1 MVIREDEDGG
11 YRPPEVDS
19 LPAQLRERFRAS
31 EDLVRAVR
39 VVAMRVTAVRVTAS
53 QLELTSPLHP
63 SEFDRDRGLLLCR

>member
-11 YRPPEVDS
+11 YRLEEVDS

-39 VVAMRVTAVRVTAS
+39 VVAMRVTAS
-53 QLELTSPLHP
+53 QLKLTSPLRP
-63 SEFDRDRGLLLCR
+63 SEFDRDRGRTTA